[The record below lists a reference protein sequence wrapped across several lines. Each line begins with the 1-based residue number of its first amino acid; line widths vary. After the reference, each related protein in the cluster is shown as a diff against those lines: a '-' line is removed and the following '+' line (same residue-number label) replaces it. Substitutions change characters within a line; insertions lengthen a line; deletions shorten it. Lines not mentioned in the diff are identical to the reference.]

1 MSLIQKIDHSHLPKH
16 IAIVMDGNGRWA
28 KKRGLPR
35 IMGHR
40 AGAKTVRLIVEV
52 CAKLGI
58 KALTLYAFSTENW
71 GRPAGEVSGLMK
83 LFEKYLVSELENM
96 KDKNIHLR
104 MIGEISRLP
113 HATREKLKKVILQTE
128 KNTGLILN
136 LAVNYGS
143 RQEIVRAVNLAL
155 ENKPSKIEESDI
167 SGNLYTAGMPDPDL
181 VIRTSGEKRISNF
194 LLWQIAYSE
203 FYFTEVLWPD
213 FKAED
218 LHEAI
223 IDFQK
228 RDRRFGG
235 I

>member
-1 MSLIQKIDHSHLPKH
+1 
-16 IAIVMDGNGRWA
+16 MDGNGRWA

-35 IMGHR
+35 ILGHR
-40 AGAKTVRLIVEV
+40 AGAKTVRRIVET

-83 LFEKYLVSELENM
+83 LFEKYLVTELENLHGN
-96 KDKNIHLR
+96 NIRLR

-113 HATREKLKKVILQTE
+113 QSTKDKLKKVIQQTE
-128 KNTGLILN
+128 NNTGLILN

-155 ENKPSKIEESDI
+155 DKKGEKIKESDI
-167 SGNLYTAGMPDPDL
+167 SENLYTAGVPDPDL
-181 VIRTSGEKRISNF
+181 VIRTSGEMRISNF